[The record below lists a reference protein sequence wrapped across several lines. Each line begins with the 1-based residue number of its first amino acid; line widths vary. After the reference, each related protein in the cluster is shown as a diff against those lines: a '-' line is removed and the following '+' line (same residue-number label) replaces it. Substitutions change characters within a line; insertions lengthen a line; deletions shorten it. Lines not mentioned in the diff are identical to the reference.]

1 MIQRMTIPLPR
12 LPAAFDGL
20 TVGVVADLHAGGTS
34 VDTAFVR
41 KVVDLVNG
49 ERPDMVVLPGDTVH
63 ETRRAPE
70 YLPLLAELKAPM
82 GVWACLGN
90 HEHGFVWISKYIGAR
105 PVYSHDEWRA
115 MYAEAGIGLL
125 VNEARPLERDDSR
138 IWIVGVDDAYS
149 RSADLGTALKGVSGD
164 EFRLGVTH
172 SPDLIDDPQ
181 AGSLDLIVAGH
192 THGGQVSLPL
202 IGPLWAPCNKFRQ
215 RAAGLVREN
224 GTVMYVTRGI
234 AEGLPIRFGCPRE
247 IPIITLR
254 RGVPA
259 TRS

>member
-1 MIQRMTIPLPR
+1 MIHRMIITSPR

-20 TVGVVADLHAGGTS
+20 TVAVVADLHAGGAS
-34 VDTAFVR
+34 VGTEFIR

-49 ERPDMVVLPGDTVH
+49 ERPDVVVLPGDTVH
-63 ETRRAPE
+63 QTRRAPQ
-70 YLPLLAELKAPM
+70 YLPLLAAVKAPL

-90 HEHGFVWISKYIGAR
+90 HEHGFVWSSKYIGAT
-105 PVYSHDEWRA
+105 PVYSRDQWRA

-125 VNEARPLERDDSR
+125 VNEARPLETNGSR
-138 IWIVGVDDAYS
+138 IWLIGVDDAYS
-149 RSADLGTALKGVSGD
+149 RSADLGAALKEVTGD
-164 EFRLGVTH
+164 EFRLAVTH
-172 SPDLIDDPQ
+172 SPDLIDDPR
-181 AGSLDLIVAGH
+181 AGALDLILAGH
-192 THGGQVSLPL
+192 THGGQVSLPW

-234 AEGLPIRFGCPRE
+234 AEGLPIRLGCPRE

-254 RGVPA
+254 REAP
-259 TRS
+259 